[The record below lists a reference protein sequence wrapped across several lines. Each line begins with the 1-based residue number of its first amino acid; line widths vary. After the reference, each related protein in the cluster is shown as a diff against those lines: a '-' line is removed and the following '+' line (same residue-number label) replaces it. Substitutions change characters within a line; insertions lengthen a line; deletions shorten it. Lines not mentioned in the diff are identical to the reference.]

1 MRNSPRTLLVLLTT
15 LNFVNYLDRYEMA
28 AVLETVRRDMA
39 LSNLQAG
46 LLGTIFLASFLV
58 TAPIFGAL
66 GDRLP
71 RKNLLLFGAIVWS
84 LATVATG
91 FARSVPMLF
100 LARAFVGVG
109 EASFTTLAPT
119 VIDDVAPEER
129 RTRWLAIFHIAAP
142 VGSALGY
149 IVGGAVAQHWGW
161 HAAFFVGGLPGLI
174 LGVMVLASHEPERRS
189 SAKAFTGSFV
199 QTTKALFGERDYRM
213 TVLGYVAQTF
223 AVGAFA
229 FWAPAFLLKRFGASL
244 AKANFTFGLVTVVA
258 GLLAT
263 LCGGW
268 VGDRWQNAAEAK
280 ERALPTPPPDPN
292 TYRDNAKPA
301 LDVEARVVV
310 ARNRA
315 LLRVSAAA
323 ALPAALLSLAC
334 FLAPSQPIFFVLA
347 FLTEFGVFFSNAPI
361 NAALLR
367 TVPPELRGR
376 GMAYAIVSIHLFG
389 DLWSPALIGLLAD
402 YFGDVQ
408 IQFAVMPLPLAFGAA
423 GVVWLLGSRGSLVAA
438 RTEAG

>member
-28 AVLETVRRDMA
+28 AVLETVRRDLA

-46 LLGTIFLASFLV
+46 LLGTVFLSSFLL

-71 RKNLLLFGAIVWS
+71 RKYLLLFGAVVWS

-91 FARSVPMLF
+91 LSRNSVTMLF

-149 IVGGAVAQHWGW
+149 IVGGFVAQHWGW
-161 HAAFFVGGLPGLI
+161 HNAFFVGGLPGLI
-174 LGVMVLASHEPERRS
+174 LGVLVLAAHEPERRH
-189 SAKAFTGSFV
+189 SAKPPEASTLV
-199 QTTKALFGERDYRM
+199 QTARVLYGRVDYRM
-213 TVLGYVAQTF
+213 TVLGYTAQTF

-268 VGDRWQNAAEAK
+268 LGDRWQAAAEAK
-280 ERALPTPPPDPN
+280 VRALAATGRVGASEGPFRAGPPEDADE
-292 TYRDNAKPA
+292 R
-301 LDVEARVVV
+301 LEEAVTV

-315 LLRVSAAA
+315 LLRVSAYA
-323 ALPAALLSLAC
+323 ALPAAALALAC
-334 FLAPSQPIFFVLA
+334 FLAPTQPIFFVLA

-367 TVPPELRGR
+367 TVPAELRSR
-376 GMAYAIVSIHLFG
+376 AMAYAIFSIHAFG
-389 DLWSPALIGLLAD
+389 DLWSPAAVGILAD
-402 YFGDVQ
+402 YFGDARVQ
-408 IQFAVMPLPLAFGAA
+408 LAMMPLPVAFALA
-423 GVVWLLGSRGSLVAA
+423 GVLWWRGA
-438 RTEAG
+438 RATG

>member
-1 MRNSPRTLLVLLTT
+1 MRNSPRTLLVLLTA

-28 AVLETVRRDMA
+28 AVLENVRRDMA

-46 LLGTIFLASFLV
+46 LLGTVFLASFLV
-58 TAPIFGAL
+58 TAPLFGAL
-66 GDRLP
+66 GDRMP
-71 RKNLLLFGAIVWS
+71 RKNLLLFGAVVWS

-91 FARSVPMLF
+91 LARNVPMLF
-100 LARAFVGVG
+100 LARAFVGIG

-119 VIDDVAPEER
+119 VIDDVAPEHR

-149 IVGGAVAQHWGW
+149 IVGGFVAQHWGW

-189 SAKAFTGSFV
+189 AGKVFQGSLA
-199 QTTKALFGERDYRM
+199 QTVRALFGRRDYRM
-213 TVLGYVAQTF
+213 VVMGYVAQTF

-229 FWAPAFLLKRFGASL
+229 FWAPAFLIKRFGASL
-244 AKANFTFGLVTVVA
+244 GKANFTFGLVTVVA

-268 VGDRWQNAAEAK
+268 VGDRAQA
-280 ERALPTPPPDPN
+280 RA
-292 TYRDNAKPA
+292 
-301 LDVEARVVV
+301 EARVRGMPATPPASAHENLADADLEAAVTV

-315 LLRVSAAA
+315 LMRVSALA
-323 ALPAALLSLAC
+323 ALPAAGLALAC
-334 FLAPSQPIFFVLA
+334 FLAPNQPIFFVLA

-367 TVPPELRGR
+367 TVPAELRGR
-376 GMAYAIVSIHLFG
+376 AMAYAIVAIHLFG

-402 YFGDVQ
+402 YFGDSQV
-408 IQFAVMPLPLAFGAA
+408 QFAMMPLPLAFAAA
-423 GVVWLLGSRGSLVAA
+423 GIIWLLGSRGSMVAA

>member
-46 LLGTIFLASFLV
+46 LLGSIFLASFLV
-58 TAPIFGAL
+58 TAPIFGVL
-66 GDRLP
+66 GDRMP

-149 IVGGAVAQHWGW
+149 IVGGFVAQHWGW
-161 HAAFFVGGLPGLI
+161 HSAFFVGGLPGLI
-174 LGVMVLASHEPERRS
+174 LGVMLMASHEPARRS
-189 SAKAFTGSFV
+189 SAKAYTGSFW
-199 QTTKALFGERDYRM
+199 QTIRTLFGERDYRM
-213 TVLGYVAQTF
+213 VVLGYVAQTF

-268 VGDRWQNAAEAK
+268 VGDRWQNVAEAK
-280 ERALPTPPPDPN
+280 VRGTPKPLPESN
-292 TYRDNAKPA
+292 TYRDNVPQPD
-301 LDVEARVVV
+301 LEAAVVV

-323 ALPAALLSLAC
+323 AIPAALLSLAC
-334 FLAPSQPIFFVLA
+334 FFAPSQPIFFVLA

-402 YFGDVQ
+402 HFGDAQ
-408 IQFAVMPLPLAFGAA
+408 IQLAMLPLPLAFGAA
-423 GVVWLLGSRGSLVAA
+423 GLVWLLGSRGSLVAA
-438 RTEAG
+438 RSEAG

>member
-1 MRNSPRTLLVLLTT
+1 MRNSPRALLVLLTT

-28 AVLETVRRDMA
+28 AVLETVRTDLH

-46 LLGTIFLASFLV
+46 LLGTVFLTSFLV
-58 TAPIFGAL
+58 TAPIFGVL
-66 GDRLP
+66 GDRMK
-71 RKNLLLFGAIVWS
+71 RKHLLLFGAIVWS
-84 LATVATG
+84 VATIASG
-91 FARSVPMLF
+91 LASSAAMLF
-100 LARAFVGVG
+100 AARAMVGVG

-149 IVGGAVAQHWGW
+149 IVGGFVAQHWGW
-161 HAAFFVGGLPGLI
+161 HSAFFVGGLPGLI
-174 LGVMVLASHEPERRS
+174 LGVMVAAAHEPERRIS
-189 SAKAFTGSFV
+189 DNPPQAGTLLETART
-199 QTTKALFGERDYRM
+199 LFGLRDYRF
-213 TVLGYVAQTF
+213 TVLGYTAQTF

-268 VGDRWQNAAEAK
+268 LGDRRQNAAEAAV
-280 ERALPTPPPDPN
+280 RARAETPD
-292 TYRDNAKPA
+292 AKPYREDQRRADA
-301 LDVEARVVV
+301 LEKAVQEAR
-310 ARNRA
+310 NKA
-315 LLRVSAAA
+315 LLRVSATA
-323 ALPAALLSLAC
+323 ALPAAGLALLC
-334 FLAPSQPIFFVLA
+334 FLAPNQPAFFVLA

-367 TVPPELRGR
+367 TVPPELRSR
-376 GMAYAIVSIHLFG
+376 AMAYAIFSIHAFG

-402 YFGDVQ
+402 GFGDAR
-408 IQFAVMPLPLAFGAA
+408 IQFAMMPLPVAFGAA
-423 GVVWLLGSRGSLVAA
+423 AVCWWIGATGRKSS
-438 RTEAG
+438 ESS